1 MHHSQWASAHI
12 DFATHLILTPTLSSA
27 ACCATRARVDW
38 ATRPC
43 ATRARVDA
51 NSCHF
56 LLAQALATFQPRC
69 VDVRHSLSHFLCVLR
84 QATESLTR
92 APDQETFA
100 NGLAALTGAC
110 PPPET
115 SSRSR
120 SDIGTHMQRVNM
132 FAPMNTT
139 HQNSLSVRGA
149 EGWRSSPSSPHR
161 ELRGAFVFVIVGGR
175 RGERQMGAQ
184 THRQTERDK
193 DRWKHGQMR
202 EEHES
207 LQGAAN

>member
-1 MHHSQWASAHI
+1 MGFGTRV

-27 ACCATRARVDW
+27 ACCATRARVHW
-38 ATRPC
+38 TTRPC

-51 NSCHF
+51 NSCHL
-56 LLAQALATFQPRC
+56 LLAQALTTFQPRC

-115 SSRSR
+115 SSRSC
-120 SDIGTHMQRVNM
+120 SDIGTHMQRVNI

-139 HQNSLSVRGA
+139 QHFCARHSKSRGVYA
-149 EGWRSSPSSPHR
+149 
-161 ELRGAFVFVIVGGR
+161 GR
-175 RGERQMGAQ
+175 RGGA
-184 THRQTERDK
+184 HPFLRRIVSC
-193 DRWKHGQMR
+193 
-202 EEHES
+202 EEHS
-207 LQGAAN
+207 FLS

>member
-1 MHHSQWASAHI
+1 MGFGTRV

-100 NGLAALTGAC
+100 NGLAALTGRR
-110 PPPET
+110 T

-132 FAPMNTT
+132 FAPSDSQHFT
-139 HQNSLSVRGA
+139 SL
-149 EGWRSSPSSPHR
+149 
-161 ELRGAFVFVIVGGR
+161 R
-175 RGERQMGAQ
+175 RGVSRAFWDLK
-184 THRQTERDK
+184 TENGVFFRTEVFLD
-193 DRWKHGQMR
+193 
-202 EEHES
+202 S
-207 LQGAAN
+207 TFSFFS